1 VQREILRGRLGG
13 YRLLW
18 VIAAACFV
26 LLTGCLKSFTDDRE
40 FCGNG
45 RLEPGEA
52 CDDGNTANGDACRA
66 DCLQNMTLCGNGTLE
81 LGETCDDGG
90 TLPGD
95 GCSETCQ
102 VETCSPMSC
111 PWGCCDPQGTC
122 LPGTQ
127 DIVCGTNGEACGDCE
142 VIDAICREQVCQVP
156 GACIVDETEP
166 CGNCGTRECDSNATW
181 GDCLLQGVCAPDQL
195 EYGSNCGQC
204 GHEERLCSVDCSWDG
219 FTCVGESGECE
230 SGAVEVGA
238 ACGICQHEIRDCSA
252 VCLWDSWLCTAD
264 VPETDCGLCV
274 GCDGSGN
281 CDDYTN
287 NGAKDSVGP
296 ERCEATHFRCDGSGG
311 CIAPEVDVAHDYCMT
326 AQDTLVLPGLL
337 RESGRHLV
345 SGQGDRLPGI
355 KPGTS

>member
-1 VQREILRGRLGG
+1 MQREILRGRLGG

-66 DCLQNMTLCGNGTLE
+66 DCLQNMILCGNGTLE

-111 PWGCCDPQGTC
+111 PWGCCDPQGIC

-142 VIDAICREQVCQVP
+142 VIDAVCREQLCQVP
-156 GACIVDETEP
+156 GACVVDETEP

-181 GDCLLQGVCAPDQL
+181 GDCLLQ
-195 EYGSNCGQC
+195 
-204 GHEERLCSVDCSWDG
+204 
-219 FTCVGESGECE
+219 
-230 SGAVEVGA
+230 
-238 ACGICQHEIRDCSA
+238 
-252 VCLWDSWLCTAD
+252 
-264 VPETDCGLCV
+264 GLCV